1 MESREPQSSVKT
13 VSKLNLVDLSGSER
27 VSKTQ
32 VDGQILKEACHINL
46 SLHYLE
52 FVITRLNKKKK
63 QNQDIHVPY
72 RNSLMTM
79 VLKDRLIFF

>member
-1 MESREPQSSVKT
+1 MKT

-32 VDGQILKEACHINL
+32 VNGQILREACNINL
-46 SLHYLE
+46 SLHFLE
-52 FVITRLNKKKK
+52 CVITRLNKSRHKEESVH
-63 QNQDIHVPY
+63 IPY

-79 VLKDRLIFF
+79 VLKDR

>member
-1 MESREPQSSVKT
+1 MESKEPQSSVKT

-27 VSKTQ
+27 VSKTK

-52 FVITRLNKKKK
+52 FVITRLNKRKKE
-63 QNQDIHVPY
+63 DEDYFIPY

-79 VLKDRLIFF
+79 VLKDR